1 MKIQVK
7 RLGDN
12 GNATIGAMYI
22 NGIFRCFTIEDEER
36 AVKVKGETR
45 VPNGKY
51 LVGLRKEGGYH
62 QRYVAKYGDMHKGM
76 LCIYNDHNWKL
87 CNDGMEF
94 QYILIHTGNT
104 EEHTAGCLLVNYAA
118 DANSFQGSNSGGCY
132 KTIYPEIA
140 KAVELGDEVTIE
152 YTDMEEGR

>member
-51 LVGLRKEGGYH
+51 LVGFRKEGGYH
-62 QRYVAKYGDMHKGM
+62 QSLKDIKPKEVLEA
-76 LCIYNDHNWKL
+76 LS
-87 CNDGMEF
+87 EF
-94 QYILIHTGNT
+94 
-104 EEHTAGCLLVNYAA
+104 E
-118 DANSFQGSNSGGCY
+118 F
-132 KTIYPEIA
+132 
-140 KAVELGDEVTIE
+140 
-152 YTDMEEGR
+152 